1 MILENKVAIVT
12 GATSGMGYAIA
23 KRLAREGVRLAL
35 IARTKADLFRVSQ
48 EIEEEGGQAIPIP
61 ADVSERAEVEAA
73 VARTLDHYE
82 GIDILVNSAFWGPPA
97 SLDETTESF
106 WDRTLDTCLK
116 GPYLFIR
123 AVFPTMKGQGQ
134 GRIINIGS
142 LAGKIGED
150 NRTAYCAAKWG
161 LEGLT
166 AALQEEMPKYNIH
179 VNLISPGATN
189 TPFWSRYNPSEA
201 EIGRMIPSETVA
213 DAVCWVLQQPEN
225 VLIRDIPIHNYR
237 NPFEGKSSPFADD

>member
-1 MILENKVAIVT
+1 MGKVAIVT
-12 GATSGMGYAIA
+12 GSTSGMGYAIA
-23 KRLAREGVRLAL
+23 KRLAREGVQVVLV
-35 IARTKADLFRVSQ
+35 ARTMADLARVAQ
-48 EIEEEGGQAIPIP
+48 EIEADGGQAIPVP
-61 ADVSERAEVEAA
+61 ADVSERVEVEA
-73 VARTLDHYE
+73 VVERTLAQY
-82 GIDILVNSAFWGPPA
+82 GRIDVVVNSAFWGPSA
-97 SLDETTESF
+97 SLGDTTESF

-116 GPYLFIR
+116 GPYLFAR
-123 AVFPTMKGQGQ
+123 AVFPVMKRQRQ

-189 TPFWSRYNPSEA
+189 TPFWSPYNPSEA
-201 EIGRMIPSETVA
+201 AIERMIPPETVA
-213 DAVCWVLQQPEN
+213 EAVYWILQQPDN
-225 VLIRDIPIHNYR
+225 VLIQDIPIHNYR
-237 NPFEGKSSPFADD
+237 NPFEGKSSPFAD